1 MKKSGR
7 FFLSV
12 GGVMTVGAL
21 LYFCGI
27 YLRPTVAQSQ
37 GRQEPGRSIGAI
49 RTQGDLIVMTLDE
62 GALGKANMFD
72 LVGRTLRFTPEGTGY
87 RAENVALKWDPEF
100 GAALTGAEVTLHSF
114 AFPYSG
120 KNWDS
125 LSVGATGSISFGAV
139 QGSGSEVAGAIG
151 RGGQSAR

>member
-12 GGVMTVGAL
+12 VGMMTVGIL

-27 YLRPTVAQSQ
+27 YLQPPEAQSQ
-37 GRQEPGRSIGAI
+37 GRQEPGRTIGAI

-87 RAENVALKWDPEF
+87 RAETAARQSGPGF
-100 GAALTGAEVTLHSF
+100 GAALTGAPV
-114 AFPYSG
+114 P
-120 KNWDS
+120 
-125 LSVGATGSISFGAV
+125 
-139 QGSGSEVAGAIG
+139 
-151 RGGQSAR
+151 